1 MYRLKHINTP
11 LLQWDPVLASRAQ
24 TYAEKL
30 KAKALRSG
38 YVPIIHD
45 PENSKLKMGEN
56 LWQYPYKE
64 VGNMSMYCKRADKS
78 W

>member
-1 MYRLKHINTP
+1 MYRLKHRNTP
-11 LLQWDPVLASRAQ
+11 LLQWDPVLAARAQ
-24 TYAEKL
+24 AYAEKL
-30 KAKALRSG
+30 KVKALRSG

-56 LWQYPYKE
+56 LWQWPNQE
-64 VGNMSMYCKRADKS
+64 IGNLSTYCKSADKS